1 MSLSSVT
8 YEQPLNENIRLFLRL
23 EHLFNQLQYY
33 LKVTTPQNCRLALE
47 TLLKI
52 VDVSDRPELKAKLAQ
67 AINQQAAVLAQLEC
81 SPQVDIQKLQD
92 ILHQLDCL
100 TDAIHQSGRM
110 KIGEDLRQDPFLKQI
125 RMQLNNPAG
134 PCNFTVPA
142 YTLWLHL
149 PEERRKADL
158 SKWKTE
164 FNLLEKIVNTIL
176 KLSRDS
182 APAQK
187 VVANNVFYQQSLDP
201 NSPCQM
207 VRISLPVNLNIYPE
221 ISVGKHRLSIRF
233 RPLFSEQDNEHWKN
247 IQNEFPFQLSCCR
260 V

>member
-1 MSLSSVT
+1 MSSAFIT

-33 LKVTTPQNCRLALE
+33 LKATTPQNCRQSLE

-52 VDVSDRPELKAKLAQ
+52 ADVSDRHELKAKLVQ
-67 AINQQAAVLAQLEC
+67 ALNQQATVLAQLEF
-81 SPQVDIQKLQD
+81 SPQVDIRKLQD

-100 TDAIHQSGRM
+100 TDAIHQSGRI
-110 KIGEDLRQDPFLKQI
+110 KIGENLRQDPFLKQI
-125 RMQLNNPAG
+125 RMQLNSPAG

-142 YTLWLHL
+142 YMLWLHL
-149 PEERRKADL
+149 SDERRKADL
-158 SKWKTE
+158 LKWKSE
-164 FNLLEKIVNTIL
+164 FELLEKIIKTIL
-176 KLSRDS
+176 NLSRDS

-187 VVANNVFYQQSLDP
+187 AVANNVFYQQSLDP

-207 VRISLPVNLNIYPE
+207 IRIPAPVNFNIYPE
-221 ISVGKHRLSIRF
+221 VSVGKHRLSIRF
-233 RPLFSEQDNEHWKN
+233 RPLFSEQENEHWDN